1 MHDVMLRVTV
11 GEHSFLGPG
20 KIRLLEL
27 IDETGSISAAARLLE
42 MSYRRAW
49 LLAESLNEAFREPVL
64 TSAVGGRQ
72 GGGATLTALGRE
84 VVTRYRRM
92 EVRARAAIAA
102 DVAVLQAKARPG
114 HADLVSPRRLSRIG
128 GVPATK
134 TATRSAPAK
143 RAAKQA
149 SGSRRARS

>member
-11 GEHSFLGPG
+11 GENSFLGPG

-27 IDETGSISAAARLLE
+27 IDETGSISAAARLLD

-49 LLAESLNEAFREPVL
+49 LLTESLNEAFREPVL

-72 GGGATLTALGRE
+72 GGGATLTAFGRE

-92 EVRARAAIAA
+92 ESRARAAIAA
-102 DVAVLQAKARPG
+102 DVAALQAKSKPG
-114 HADLVSPRRLSRIG
+114 PVDSVAPRRLSRAG
-128 GVPATK
+128 GGAKAEAKPRSRTVAK
-134 TATRSAPAK
+134 ATRGRS
-143 RAAKQA
+143 
-149 SGSRRARS
+149 ARS